1 MSRMRRLPHAKPLCS
16 TQRSMRTDI
25 GERGRVEDMA
35 AGLTGFTDLAQS
47 SSGQVGFSGPGT
59 TSCFFNCISKQ
70 EQTTRKKHKSL
81 FSEALFDI
89 CVGTNKANLKSTGLQ
104 AGSCQDPGVAVWVFW
119 HLSTGQVFWPLQD
132 IGLFLNSQGL
142 FRKHTERLVLRKC
155 ARPVHSEDTDSQG
168 RLVKFR
174 FQFS

>member
-1 MSRMRRLPHAKPLCS
+1 MSRMRRLPHAKPLCG

-104 AGSCQDPGVAVWVFW
+104 AGSC
-119 HLSTGQVFWPLQD
+119 
-132 IGLFLNSQGL
+132 
-142 FRKHTERLVLRKC
+142 
-155 ARPVHSEDTDSQG
+155 
-168 RLVKFR
+168 
-174 FQFS
+174 

>member
-59 TSCFFNCISKQ
+59 TSCFFQ
-70 EQTTRKKHKSL
+70 LYQQTRTNNKE
-81 FSEALFDI
+81 EA
-89 CVGTNKANLKSTGLQ
+89 
-104 AGSCQDPGVAVWVFW
+104 
-119 HLSTGQVFWPLQD
+119 
-132 IGLFLNSQGL
+132 
-142 FRKHTERLVLRKC
+142 
-155 ARPVHSEDTDSQG
+155 
-168 RLVKFR
+168 
-174 FQFS
+174 